1 MYVFISFKLQCT
13 SGNIVPAKEWEQLSL
28 FAKVSREAVGSSLQ
42 DQNFSLLWVI
52 DRQVGKEKPRFFKY
66 NSTYHPV
73 SFVRLCWQ
81 SDSKHVIKLLR
92 IKLLKVSLRS

>member
-52 DRQVGKEKPRFFKY
+52 DRQVGKEKPRFLKY
-66 NSTYHPV
+66 SSSYRPV

-81 SDSKHVIKLLR
+81 SDSKHVIKLLK
-92 IKLLKVSLRS
+92 IKLFKDSLLS